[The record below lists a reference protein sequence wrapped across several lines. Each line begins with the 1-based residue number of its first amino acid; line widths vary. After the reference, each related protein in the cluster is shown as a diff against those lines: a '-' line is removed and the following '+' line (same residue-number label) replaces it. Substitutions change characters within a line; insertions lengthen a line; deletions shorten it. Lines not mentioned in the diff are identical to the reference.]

1 MPEAAREGI
10 FWEIIAGKRPLP
22 AVLSLLGWQVLEA
35 EPGRIRVTFQGKP
48 DFYNPV
54 GLVQGGILT
63 AMLDGVMG
71 SAAVSLLDDNETIAT
86 LDINTSYMQSVRDV
100 TLVAEGR
107 VVHRGGA
114 TVFMDGR
121 LTLYDG
127 SLVATATATG
137 RVTRIPPAEG
147 RER

>member
-1 MPEAAREGI
+1 MLWDI
-10 FWEIIAGKRPLP
+10 VAGRRPLP
-22 AVLSLLGWQVLEA
+22 AVLGLLGWHVLEA

-54 GLVQGGILT
+54 GFVQGGILT

-71 SAAVSLLDDNETIAT
+71 AAAVSLLGPDESITT
-86 LDINTSYMQSVRDV
+86 LDMNASFMQSVRDV
-100 TLVAEGR
+100 KLIAEGR

-114 TVFMDGR
+114 TIFMDGD
-121 LTLYDG
+121 LKLEDG

-137 RVTRIPPAEG
+137 RVRRIREG
-147 RER
+147 

>member
-1 MPEAAREGI
+1 MPGAAREGI

-22 AVLSLLGWQVLEA
+22 AVLTLLGWQVLEA

-54 GLVQGGILT
+54 GFVQGGILT

-86 LDINTSYMQSVRDV
+86 LDMNTSYMQSVRDV
-100 TLVAEGR
+100 KLVAEGR

-114 TVFMDGR
+114 TVYMDGN
-121 LTLYDG
+121 LTFEDG

-137 RVTRIPPAEG
+137 RVTLR
-147 RER
+147 RLSRS

>member
-1 MPEAAREGI
+1 VTQTREGV
-10 FWEIIAGKRPLP
+10 FWDIIAGKRPLP
-22 AVLSLLGWQVLEA
+22 AVLRLLGWQVLEA

-71 SAAVSLLDDNETIAT
+71 AAAVSLLGPDESITT
-86 LDINTSYMQSVRDV
+86 LDMNASFMQSVRDV
-100 TLVAEGR
+100 ELIAEGR

-114 TVFMDGR
+114 TVFMHGA
-121 LTLYDG
+121 LTLEDG

-137 RVTRIPPAEG
+137 RVTRIREG
-147 RER
+147 

>member
-1 MPEAAREGI
+1 MTQTREGV
-10 FWEIIAGKRPLP
+10 FWDIVAGKRPLP

-35 EPGRIRVTFQGKP
+35 DPGRIRVTFHGKP

-71 SAAVSLLDDNETIAT
+71 AAAVSLLGPDESITT
-86 LDINTSYMQSVRDV
+86 LDMNASFMQSVRDV
-100 TLVAEGR
+100 KLVAEGR
-107 VVHRGGA
+107 VVQRGGSV
-114 TVFMDGR
+114 VFMDGT
-121 LTLYDG
+121 LTLEDG

-137 RVTRIPPAEG
+137 RVTRIPGAARREG
-147 RER
+147 

>member
-1 MPEAAREGI
+1 MPGAAREGI

-22 AVLSLLGWQVLEA
+22 AVLTLLGWQALEA

-54 GLVQGGILT
+54 GFVQGGILT

-71 SAAVSLLDDNETIAT
+71 SAAVSLMGDDETIAT
-86 LDINTSYMQSVRDV
+86 LDMNTSYMQSVRDV
-100 TLVAEGR
+100 KLVAEGR
-107 VVHRGGA
+107 VVHRSGA
-114 TVFMDGR
+114 TVFMEGN
-121 LTLYDG
+121 LVLEDG

-137 RVTRIPPAEG
+137 RIIRLS
-147 RER
+147 